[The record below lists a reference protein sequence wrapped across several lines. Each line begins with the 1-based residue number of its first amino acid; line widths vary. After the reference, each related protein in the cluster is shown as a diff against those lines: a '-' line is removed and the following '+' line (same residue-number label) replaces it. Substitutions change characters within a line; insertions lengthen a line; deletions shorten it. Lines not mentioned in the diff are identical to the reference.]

1 MCTPLHSKDMKLYS
15 VFFKNRSLCLSHNWG
30 RRLKKRITY
39 HTYSV
44 QTLQCATGT
53 TAGPAQGMT
62 LGTSLNSTVCQHPTK
77 ASDASKD
84 YGSKA
89 VVMVF
94 PKKLV
99 TVSS

>member
-44 QTLQCATGT
+44 QTLQCAD
-53 TAGPAQGMT
+53 
-62 LGTSLNSTVCQHPTK
+62 STVCHRYYCRPCSRYDSRNQPQLYSVS
-77 ASDASKD
+77 ASNK
-84 YGSKA
+84 GFRCK
-89 VVMVF
+89 
-94 PKKLV
+94 
-99 TVSS
+99 